1 MLSITRKPGNVV
13 GTLLLRYRNNPR
25 LRMALVDRIC
35 GRIEIQKPFLR
46 SAILLS
52 LIEVAFEE
60 DLGYSAAR
68 AVAASS
74 IQEMVG

>member
-1 MLSITRKPGNVV
+1 
-13 GTLLLRYRNNPR
+13 
-25 LRMALVDRIC
+25 MALVDRIC

-46 SAILLS
+46 SAILLL

-74 IQEMVG
+74 IRELVG